1 MSVVRAAGAAA
12 LLGIVLAAASAAPAS
27 AEPRICFYALERNVA
42 GGSRTGHAFVQ
53 LLPDAG
59 PQAGTRKLVYGF
71 YPKVQKDFLNGAGEV
86 KDDSQTGW
94 HFKQCENVS
103 REKYDT
109 AVVLV
114 NRDIKSPPDYVF
126 LKFNCTDWIFKVA
139 NRIGVSLPSARAFIT
154 NVFDPEA
161 LAKNLEG
168 LWHRDQG
175 GRNMPNGRYYRNTG
189 NTNAQD
195 SVDPP
200 IGWRDPG
207 SYTDLTLVAFSA
219 PGTLARSLDMTAH
232 TPTLPR
238 ISVGVG
244 RRLHVSLTRI
254 NPLRA
259 ITEVQFGDGTRAFQQ
274 RVFTHRYSRPGRYRI
289 RGIAI
294 GGATV
299 ERYAFTVNVDRRH
312 GGGTVTLAMP
322 HDRPRPDDNP
332 PLPAPIPPLP
342 E

>member
-1 MSVVRAAGAAA
+1 V

-42 GGSRTGHAFVQ
+42 AGSRTGHAFVQ

-86 KDDSQTGW
+86 RDDAPTGW

-109 AVVLV
+109 AAALIKGDI
-114 NRDIKSPPDYVF
+114 NRPPDYVF
-126 LKFNCTDWIFKVA
+126 LTFNCTDWIFKVA

-168 LWHRDQG
+168 LWRRDQG
-175 GRNMPNGRYYRNTG
+175 GRNTHNGRYYRNTG
-189 NTNAQD
+189 NSSAEN

-207 SYTDLTLVAFSA
+207 SYADLTLVAFAA
-219 PGTLARSLDMTAH
+219 PGTLARGLDMTAH

-244 RRLHVSLTRI
+244 RQLHVSLTRI

-259 ITEVQFGDGTRAFQQ
+259 ITEVQFGDGTRAFQK
-274 RVFTHRYSRPGRYRI
+274 RAFTHRYSRPGRYRV

-294 GGATV
+294 AGATV
-299 ERYAFTVNVDRRH
+299 ERFTFTVDVDRRH
-312 GGGTVTLAMP
+312 GGGTRTLAIP
-322 HDRPRPDDNP
+322 HDPPRRDHGQS
-332 PLPAPIPPLP
+332 LSAPIPPLP

>member
-1 MSVVRAAGAAA
+1 VSVVRAAGAAV
-12 LLGIVLAAASAAPAS
+12 LLGILLAAASAAPAS

-42 GGSRTGHAFVQ
+42 SGSKTGHAFVQ

-59 PQAGTRKLVYGF
+59 PQAGTRTLVYGF
-71 YPKVQKDFLNGAGEV
+71 YPKVQARFLDGPGEV
-86 KDDSQTGW
+86 RDDAKTGW

-109 AVVLV
+109 AVTLV
-114 NRDIKSPPDYVF
+114 NRDIKNPPDYVF

-175 GRNMPNGRYYRNTG
+175 GRNVFNGRYYKNTG
-189 NTNAQD
+189 NTSAES

-200 IGWRDPG
+200 IDWEDPG
-207 SYTDLTLVAFSA
+207 SYTDLAQLARAA
-219 PGTLARSLDMTAH
+219 PRTLARGLDMTAH

-244 RRLHVSLTRI
+244 RRLRVSLTRI
-254 NPLRA
+254 NALRA
-259 ITEVQFGDGTRAFQQ
+259 ITEVQFGDGTRAFQKLL
-274 RVFTHRYSRPGRYRI
+274 FTHRYTHAGRYRL

-294 GGATV
+294 AGATV
-299 ERYAFTVNVDRRH
+299 ERYSFTVTVDRRH
-312 GGGTVTLAMP
+312 GDGRMTLAVP
-322 HDRPRPDDNP
+322 NQRPGPDTGP
-332 PLPAPIPPLP
+332 RLPAPIPPLP

>member
-1 MSVVRAAGAAA
+1 MSVVRAAGAAV

-27 AEPRICFYALERNVA
+27 AEPRMCFYALERNLA
-42 GGSRTGHAFVQ
+42 GGSKTGHAFVQ
-53 LLPDAG
+53 LLPDFG
-59 PQAGTRKLVYGF
+59 PQAGARNLVYGF
-71 YPKVQKDFLNGAGEV
+71 YPKVAKDFLNGAGEV
-86 KDDSQTGW
+86 RDDSKTGW

-103 REKYDT
+103 RERYDT
-109 AVVLV
+109 AAALIRGDI
-114 NRDIKSPPDYVF
+114 NRPPDYVF

-139 NRIGVSLPSARAFIT
+139 NRVGVSLPSADAFIT
-154 NVFDPEA
+154 KVFDPEA

-175 GRNMPNGRYYRNTG
+175 GRNVHNGRYYKNTG
-189 NTNAQD
+189 GTNAES

-238 ISVGVG
+238 ISAGVG
-244 RRLHVSLTRI
+244 RQLHVSMTRI
-254 NPLRA
+254 DPRRA
-259 ITEVQFGDGTRAFQQ
+259 ITEIQFGDGTRAFQK
-274 RVFTHRYSRPGRYRI
+274 RLFTHRYSRPGRYRA

-294 GGATV
+294 TGTTVERYTFIVNVDRVHGGATV
-299 ERYAFTVNVDRRH
+299 TVAV
-312 GGGTVTLAMP
+312 P
-322 HDRPRPDDNP
+322 HDRPRRDTLAQP
-332 PLPAPIPPLP
+332 PAPIPPLP
-342 E
+342 

>member
-1 MSVVRAAGAAA
+1 MLRVAVATI
-12 LLGIVLAAASAAPAS
+12 LIGIGFAAASAAPA
-27 AEPRICFYALERNVA
+27 AANPRICFYALERNVA
-42 GGSRTGHAFVQ
+42 GGSKTGHAFVQ

-59 PQAGTRKLVYGF
+59 PQAGKRNLVYGF
-71 YPKVQKDFLNGAGEV
+71 YPKVQAKFLDGPGDVRSDAG
-86 KDDSQTGW
+86 TGW

-109 AVVLV
+109 AAALV
-114 NRDIKSPPDYVF
+114 NRDMKNPPDYVF

-168 LWHRDQG
+168 LWSRDQG
-175 GRNMPNGRYYRNTG
+175 GRNIHNGRYYKNTG
-189 NTNAQD
+189 NASAES

-200 IGWRDPG
+200 IYWEDPG
-207 SYTDLTLVAFSA
+207 SYTDLAQLAFAA
-219 PGTLARSLDMTAH
+219 PRTLARGLDMTAH
-232 TPTLPR
+232 AATLTH

-244 RRLHVSLTRI
+244 HRLNVSLKRVDVR
-254 NPLRA
+254 RA
-259 ITEVQFGDGTRAFQQ
+259 ITEVQFGDGTRAYQKLL
-274 RVFTHRYSRPGRYRI
+274 FTHRYTHAGRYRL

-294 GGATV
+294 AGATV
-299 ERYAFTVNVDRRH
+299 VRYSFTVTVDRRH
-312 GGGTVTLAMP
+312 GDGTMTLAVP
-322 HDRPRPDDNP
+322 NHRPGPDTGP
-332 PLPAPIPPLP
+332 RLPAPIPPQP